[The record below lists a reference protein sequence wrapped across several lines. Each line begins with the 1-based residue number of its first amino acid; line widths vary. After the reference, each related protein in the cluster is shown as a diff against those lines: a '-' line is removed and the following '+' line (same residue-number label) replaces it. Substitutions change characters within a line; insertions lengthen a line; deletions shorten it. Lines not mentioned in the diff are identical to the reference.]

1 MECRLFLAVHKL
13 VLFARELKWWGK
25 VYSKYSMN
33 RDPERIRGLV
43 KMRRPETISEL
54 IQFLQVANWMRL
66 FLPNMVEV
74 VAPLRGLMETRL
86 NDTSRTK
93 CVASRYAI
101 VRDDWTPELAAAW
114 QELLRH
120 AVELNVWRPEEGRVL
135 MFPDAGDNLGDCFL
149 RQVPVAD
156 AASRKSVEKMEH
168 EALVFLSGAFRG
180 SQLNWPTVD
189 K

>member
-25 VYSKYSMN
+25 VYSKYSVN

-93 CVASRYAI
+93 RVASR
-101 VRDDWTPELAAAW
+101 
-114 QELLRH
+114 
-120 AVELNVWRPEEGRVL
+120 
-135 MFPDAGDNLGDCFL
+135 
-149 RQVPVAD
+149 
-156 AASRKSVEKMEH
+156 
-168 EALVFLSGAFRG
+168 
-180 SQLNWPTVD
+180 
-189 K
+189 